1 MKDMDERVKMVESKG
16 GGPVGSDRELLEG
29 RKLADVRTQLA
40 ALKNEI
46 TVLTGKVEALEYEN
60 KTLKDQVDSSVR
72 DLERRQASSSQPAPV
87 SAPSAQDSKDAKYRD
102 ALAAHQAGEFAKSRK
117 LFEEY
122 VKENSRST
130 LSDNAVY
137 WMGESYLIEREYKKA
152 LIRFDDLIVKFPS
165 SDKKCDARD
174 RQIECLKAL
183 GMEDQVKTFTDL
195 RNSECS
201 KK

>member
-1 MKDMDERVKMVESKG
+1 MKDMDERVKTVESKS
-16 GGPVGSDRELLEG
+16 GGPIGSDRELLEG

-40 ALKNEI
+40 AMKNEI

-60 KTLKDQVDSSVR
+60 KTLKDQVDGIVKEM
-72 DLERRQASSSQPAPV
+72 DRRPTGVAAPAAEVPV
-87 SAPSAQDSKDAKYRD
+87 SAQDSKDAKYRE
-102 ALAAHQAGEFAKSRK
+102 ALSAHQSGEFAKSRK
-117 LFEEY
+117 LFEEF
-122 VKENSRST
+122 VKENPRSA

-152 LIRFDDLIVKFPS
+152 LIRFDDLIVKFPN

-195 RNSECS
+195 RNSECN